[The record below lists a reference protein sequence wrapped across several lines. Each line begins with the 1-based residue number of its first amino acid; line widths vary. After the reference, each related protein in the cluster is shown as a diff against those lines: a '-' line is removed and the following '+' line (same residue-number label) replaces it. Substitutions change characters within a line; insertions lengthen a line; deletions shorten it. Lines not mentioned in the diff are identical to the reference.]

1 VVLGEKMN
9 NLIIDCLKN
18 KTNVSFGKLGATETS
33 FIYDF
38 IVNDG
43 RCTKNPYELF
53 WLSGVLCPNLDSLT
67 EFIKVY
73 IDAALHMD
81 HLIKWFH
88 PLSDGKLLDEV
99 CLQHLGYKNELFDGH
114 DEIEPFLR
122 GEEGWHY
129 HLGDTKLLFV
139 SPFPDTV
146 AIQKEKYSEI
156 WQGAP
161 KPEVVTV
168 RYPFAECY
176 TGEEPKVVWQDRLA
190 QMKEE
195 IAKQDFD
202 FATLGCGAMGL
213 PLCKFIQNELG
224 KGCIYLGGGNQLLFG
239 IKGKRWED
247 NDSFKEM
254 LQNPA
259 WIRPLPNET
268 PEGQTEGGA
277 YF

>member
-1 VVLGEKMN
+1 MN
-9 NLIIDCLKN
+9 SLIIDCLKN
-18 KTNVSFGKLGATETS
+18 KTNVSFGKLGGTETS
-33 FIYDF
+33 YIYDF
-38 IVNDG
+38 LVNNG
-43 RCTKNPYELF
+43 GCTKNPYELF
-53 WLSGVLCPNLDSLT
+53 WQSGVLCPNPNSLA

-114 DEIEPFLR
+114 QELEPFLK

-161 KPEVVTV
+161 RPEVVTV

-239 IKGKRWED
+239 IKGRRWED

-254 LQNPA
+254 LQNPS

-268 PEGQTEGGA
+268 PKEQIEGGA

>member
-1 VVLGEKMN
+1 MN
-9 NLIIDCLKN
+9 ELIIDAVKN
-18 KTNVSFGKLGATETS
+18 KSIVSFGKMGGTETS

-38 IVNDG
+38 IQNNG

-53 WLSGVLCPNLDSLT
+53 WQSGVLCSNLDSLT

-73 IDAALHMD
+73 INAALNMD
-81 HLIKWFH
+81 HLIKWFN
-88 PLSDGKLLDEV
+88 PLGNGRFLDEV
-99 CLQHLGYKNELFDGH
+99 CLQHLGYKNELFKSH
-114 DEIEPFLR
+114 NELEPFLK
-122 GEEGWHY
+122 GKEGWHY
-129 HLGDTKLLFV
+129 HLGDTKLLFL
-139 SPFPDTV
+139 SPFPDTA

-161 KPEVVTV
+161 KPDVVTI

-176 TGEEPKVVWQDRLA
+176 TGEEPKVEWQDRLI

-213 PLCKFIQNELG
+213 PLCNFIKNELG
-224 KGCIYLGGGNQLLFG
+224 KGVIYLGGGNQLLFG
-239 IKGKRWED
+239 IKGKRWERD
-247 NDSFKEM
+247 KNFTKIIN
-254 LQNPA
+254 NPA
-259 WIRPLPNET
+259 WIRPLDSET
-268 PEGQTEGGA
+268 PKSQIEDGC

>member
-1 VVLGEKMN
+1 MTIENENKMETEVADIEVEVTESETQNEEVAEPSSDDELEKYTKKVSKRIN
-9 NLIIDCLKN
+9 KLNARNRAAEEKAARLEEQLAQKNQQVQEYYNAAVTYQQNLLEKEEETVQIKEREATELYKKAHASGDADLISKADSLKN
-18 KTNVSFGKLGATETS
+18 E
-33 FIYDF
+33 
-38 IVNDG
+38 
-43 RCTKNPYELF
+43 
-53 WLSGVLCPNLDSLT
+53 
-67 EFIKVY
+67 
-73 IDAALHMD
+73 
-81 HLIKWFH
+81 
-88 PLSDGKLLDEV
+88 
-99 CLQHLGYKNELFDGH
+99 
-114 DEIEPFLR
+114 
-122 GEEGWHY
+122 
-129 HLGDTKLLFV
+129 
-139 SPFPDTV
+139 V

-161 KPEVVTV
+161 KPEVLTV

-239 IKGKRWED
+239 IKGKRWEEK
-247 NDSFKEM
+247 NFFKELM
-254 LQNPA
+254 KNPA